1 MLFED
6 STVEAVRDPLPSW
19 VVDLFGIVTGL
30 GDPLFFIVL
39 VSLLYWLT
47 DHRTGI
53 QVIAALVLVFGLTAG
68 LKELLA
74 IERPP
79 AELRAIEAEG
89 FGIPS
94 GHASGS
100 TAVYGTLAALYDW
113 GSRRLRYATV
123 AVLAGLVSLSRLVIG
138 VHYVADVVA
147 GIALGLAVVALV
159 VRYRDRSPA
168 PFFAVGAA
176 TALVGAWLS
185 GFTYE
190 PGLLLFGGAL
200 AALGGWYVLRPLPHP
215 PRRVMAACSV
225 VALPLVVGISFVG
238 ISVLDSPAALVAS
251 TAVAMGLVLALP
263 LAGEVVATRLETPE
277 STS

>member
-6 STVEAVRDPLPSW
+6 STVEAIRDPLPAW
-19 VVDLFGIVTGL
+19 VVDLFAAVTDL

-39 VSLLYWLT
+39 VSLVYWLT
-47 DHRTGI
+47 DHRTGVR
-53 QVIAALVLVFGLTAG
+53 VIAALLLVFGLTTG

-79 AELRAIEAEG
+79 EGLRAIEAEG

-100 TAVYGTLAALYDW
+100 TAVYGSFAALYDW
-113 GSRRLRYATV
+113 GSRRLRYAV
-123 AVLAGLVSLSRLVIG
+123 AAVLAGLVSLSRLVIG

-159 VRYRDRSPA
+159 VRYRERSPA

-176 TALVGAWLS
+176 TALVGSWRS
-185 GFTYE
+185 GFSYE

-200 AALGGWYVLRPLPHP
+200 AALVGWYVVRPLPSP
-215 PRRVMAACSV
+215 PRRVMAACSA

-238 ISVLDSPAALVAS
+238 ISVLDSPVALVAS
-251 TAVAMGLVLALP
+251 TAVAMSVVLVLP
-263 LAGEVVATRLETPE
+263 LVGEAVATRLETPE
-277 STS
+277 ST